1 MSKRYEFKSYEEFMD
16 SLVGSPDATIVRFI
30 EVLRGTRYMNIFDQ
44 LVIDVQDVRIAEYFD
59 EELLLEKVPRGTRKP
74 VMFIKPDNDPDES
87 LNVLKDVLEV
97 EDRSGDTTEDRSVT
111 LELDDPWTMTMLF
124 VTTMPNGST
133 FYYFYDE
140 SKDAYYS
147 VMSSRLMTTIFNEPM
162 GTLRELLE
170 KLKERS
176 GSESYVYET
185 DVSGSAYR
193 RRAITDYVGERLGYE
208 GMLASFS
215 DDFAVYGVS
224 DDKGGRVTTLSTIGM
239 SALDTAYEADG
250 RDLGFEIL
258 AGRLNDID
266 VTNNWFYQ
274 MVHDLFEC
282 EVSLAPGF
290 YVTGVTE
297 LEAINDGFVAMVLIP
312 PTLWDSFEVLHVEDR
327 AALWLWAVPITK
339 REFKVLQ
346 TGGLDALLDYFNKNG
361 TQLLDLSRR
370 DKRFKFF

>member
-16 SLVGSPDATIVRFI
+16 SLVGSPDATIVRFV

-44 LVIDVQDVRIAEYFD
+44 LVIDVKDVRIAEYFD
-59 EELLLEKVPRGTRKP
+59 EELLFEQVPRGTRKP
-74 VMFIKPDNDPDES
+74 VMFIKPDNDPEES

-97 EDRSGDTTEDRSVT
+97 EDRSGDTTEERSVT
-111 LELDDPWTMTMLF
+111 LEADDPLVMTLLF
-124 VTTMPNGST
+124 VTPLSHGNT
-133 FYYFYDE
+133 FYYFYNE
-140 SKDAYYS
+140 SEDAFYS
-147 VMSSRLMTTIFNEPM
+147 AMNGLTMTTLFNEPM
-162 GTLRELLE
+162 GTLRELVE

-185 DVSGSAYR
+185 DVSGSEFK

-224 DDKGGRVTTLSTIGM
+224 GDKGGRVTTLSTVGM
-239 SALDTAYEADG
+239 SALDTGYATED
-250 RDLGFEIL
+250 RDVGFEIL
-258 AGRLNDID
+258 AGRMNDID
-266 VTNNWFYQ
+266 VTNDWFYQ
-274 MVHDLFEC
+274 MVCDLFAC

-297 LEAINDGFVAMVLIP
+297 LEAINDGFVAMVMIP

-339 REFKVLQ
+339 REFNVLQ

-361 TQLLDLSRR
+361 TPLLDLSRR
-370 DKRFKFF
+370 DKRFKLF